1 MAVGRELVLQALK
14 FEETERAPWVPFTGV
29 HCAQLLGMD
38 ADVYLQSVD
47 NVVRGVEK
55 AAEMYLADGVCP
67 LFDLQIEAEV
77 LGCNLK
83 WSKKNPPAVTSHVLE
98 EGKTLADLPPFTKD
112 SGRVPLS
119 LEVTH
124 RLKSEI
130 GDKVALIGLVC
141 GPFTLA
147 MHLAGSSFLTGMI
160 ENPDMANEVLSFAAE
175 VAKKYAGW
183 YLDAGADAV
192 ALVDPLTSQISP
204 RHFKRFVAPYV
215 APAIEYV
222 RGRDGLITL
231 FCCGDATKNI
241 ELMMQCNPHGIAFDE
256 QIDMAMARELAD
268 KYQVAI
274 EGNLHHTATLLF
286 GNPVESVADAKKSL
300 SLGGGKGFILSPG
313 CDLTFDIPAYN
324 LEAVSKYAVDGIE
337 PSDTDGFLSLEA
349 ALAKCDAAA
358 EGFEDIPIVPGKVFA
373 EVVTL
378 DSEGCAPCQYMLEAI
393 KQVMPRF
400 GDKLSYRETLIKSL
414 AGIKRVQELGVKTLP
429 SILLNNEIVFDNII
443 PTESELVK
451 EIEKRL

>member
-1 MAVGRELVLQALK
+1 MLNGRELVLKALR
-14 FEETERAPWVPFTGV
+14 FEEPERPPWVPFTGV
-29 HCAQLLGMD
+29 HCAQLMGMD
-38 ADVYLQSVD
+38 ADVYLKSAD
-47 NVVRGVEK
+47 NVVAGVEK
-55 AAEMYLADGVCP
+55 AAEIYLADGVCP

-77 LGCNLK
+77 LGCELK

-98 EGKTLADLPPFTKD
+98 EGKSLADLPPFTKD

-119 LEVTH
+119 LEVTR
-124 RLKSEI
+124 RLKADI
-130 GDKVALIGLVC
+130 GDRVALLGLVC

-160 ENPDMANEVLSFAAE
+160 EHPAMATEILTFCADI
-175 VAKKYAGW
+175 AKNYCGW
-183 YLDAGADAV
+183 YLEAGADAV

-204 RHFKRFVAPYV
+204 RHFKKFVAPYV

-222 RGRDGLITL
+222 RGLDGIITL

-241 ELMMQCNPHGIAFDE
+241 ELMMQCKPHGIAFDE
-256 QIDMAMARELAD
+256 QVDMGMARELAD

-286 GNPVESVADAKKSL
+286 GNPVESVGDAKKSL
-300 SLGGGKGFILSPG
+300 ALGRGRGFILSPG
-313 CDLTFDIPAYN
+313 CDLTYDIPAYN
-324 LEAVSKYAVDGIE
+324 LEAVAKYAVNGIE
-337 PSDTDGFLSLEA
+337 PSDTDGFLSLED
-349 ALAKCDAAA
+349 ALSKCDASA
-358 EGFEDIPIVPGKVFA
+358 EGFEPIPVVPGKVFA

-393 KQVMPRF
+393 KQVMPHF

-443 PTESELVK
+443 PTESELK
-451 EIEKRL
+451 AEIEKRL

>member
-1 MAVGRELVLQALK
+1 MSTGRELVLQALR
-14 FEETERAPWVPFTGV
+14 FEEPERTPWVPFTGV

-38 ADVYLQSVD
+38 ADVYLKSAD
-47 NVVRGVEK
+47 NVVNGVKK
-55 AAEMYLADGVCP
+55 AAELYLADGVCP

-77 LGCNLK
+77 LGCELK
-83 WSKKNPPAVTSHVLE
+83 WSKKNPPAVYGHVLE
-98 EGKTLADLPPFTKD
+98 GGKTIEDLPPFTKD

-119 LEVTH
+119 LEVTR
-124 RLKSEI
+124 RLKEDI
-130 GDKVALIGLVC
+130 GDRVALIGLVC

-147 MHLAGSSFLTGMI
+147 MHLAGAGFLTGMI
-160 ENPDMANEVLSFAAE
+160 EFPDMATQVLAFTAE
-175 VAKKYAGW
+175 IAKQYAGW

-215 APAIEYV
+215 APAIEHV
-222 RGRDGLITL
+222 RERDGLITL

-268 KYQVAI
+268 KYRVAI

-286 GNPVESVADAKKSL
+286 GNPVESVADAKKSMT
-300 SLGGGKGFILSPG
+300 LGGRKGFILSPG

-324 LEAVSKYAVDGIE
+324 LEAVGKYATKGVE

-349 ALAKCDAAA
+349 ALSKCDATA

-378 DSEGCAPCQYMLEAI
+378 DSEGCAPCQYMLEAL
-393 KQVMPRF
+393 KNVMPQF

-414 AGIKRVQELGVKTLP
+414 AGIKRVQQLGVKTLP

-443 PTESELVK
+443 PTENELIG
-451 EIEKRL
+451 EIRKRL